1 MSADVNLSKTQISII
16 NQSGAFPGTFLGLLQ
31 KNLLSIVNVLTPFG
45 KNVLIPL
52 GLTSV
57 VSLAE
62 AGIQETVFA
71 FVIYGLGTKTLITSN
86 EEIKDILKI
95 VESLETSGIL
105 PKGASETIKNET
117 EE

>member
-1 MSADVNLSKTQISII
+1 M
-16 NQSGAFPGTFLGLLQ
+16 
-31 KNLLSIVNVLTPFG
+31 LTPFG

-52 GLTSV
+52 GLTTV

-71 FVIYGLGTKTLITSN
+71 FVIYGLGTKIPITSN

>member
-52 GLTSV
+52 GLTTV

-62 AGIQETVFA
+62 AGI
-71 FVIYGLGTKTLITSN
+71 
-86 EEIKDILKI
+86 
-95 VESLETSGIL
+95 
-105 PKGASETIKNET
+105 
-117 EE
+117 